1 MAESR
6 FVYVTYIRAPAEKI
20 WEAITTPEQNR
31 KFWSGYHQETS
42 WQVGAD
48 YAIVSAEGVAW
59 DAGKVLEIDPPRRL
73 SVSWLHL
80 KHEDMKADGLSTATF
95 DLEPASEGVTKL
107 TLTHSVGVSPSKLI
121 EGVSRGWPGILS
133 SLKSLMETGE
143 AIG

>member
-20 WEAITTPEQNR
+20 WEALTTPELNR
-31 KFWSGYHQETS
+31 KFWSGFHQQCR
-42 WQVGAD
+42 WGVGDD
-48 YAIVSAEGVAW
+48 YKVVSADGVAW
-59 DAGKVLEIDPPRRL
+59 DEGKVLEIDPPRRL

-80 KHEDMKADGLSTATF
+80 KHDDMKADGVSTATF
-95 DLEPASEGVTKL
+95 DLETEAKGVTKL

-133 SLKSLMETGE
+133 SLKSLLETGE
-143 AIG
+143 AIE